1 MKRILCIILCVC
13 MLSALLPLAS
23 ASEEY
28 PTELEIYKELIALKT
43 KYPEGM
49 KWSLANS
56 YGWDAGLYYRSRG
69 CLGFGMMISDDV
81 FGKTLPAREIKNNG
95 SNISVYTLRAG
106 DLLRL
111 PGDAHTVVVLE
122 RHPDHIVVV
131 EGNYQG
137 KVHWGRKISAYDVSR
152 SVHYTTRYPES
163 YPVEEPK
170 EEVPPLVMTDIVCG
184 DETLSFADIDGHW
197 ALDAIKFCVENKYIT
212 GVSDGETLKFL
223 PSSTAT
229 RGQIVTILWRM
240 KGSPSVSVAHGFT
253 DTPQEW
259 YQAPISWAVSEGIV
273 NGTSE
278 TEFSPSGEVTREA
291 VLTMMYRMANSSF
304 KEVSSLSAFA
314 DKDDVSEY
322 ARDAFAWALF
332 EGIISKD
339 SEKLNPKAAVTRA
352 EIATMI
358 NNYMK

>member
-1 MKRILCIILCVC
+1 MKKLLCLILCAC
-13 MLSALLPLAS
+13 MLSAFLPFAA

-28 PTELEIYKELIALKT
+28 PTELEIYKGLIALKT

-56 YGWDAGLYYRSRG
+56 YGWDAGLYYPSRG

-81 FGKTLPAREIKNNG
+81 FGKDLPARQIKNNG
-95 SNISVYTLRAG
+95 SNISVYTLKAG

-137 KVHWGRKISAYDVSR
+137 KVHWGRKISAYNVSR
-152 SVHYTTRYPES
+152 SVHYTTRYPEN
-163 YPVEEPK
+163 YPEEEPK
-170 EEVPPLVMTDIVCG
+170 QAPTPVMTELLCG
-184 DETLSFADIDGHW
+184 DETLSFSDIDGHW

-212 GVSDGETLKFL
+212 GIASGDVFAFA
-223 PSSTAT
+223 PSATAT
-229 RGQIVTILWRM
+229 RGQLVTILWRM
-240 KGSPSVSVAHGFT
+240 AGSPSVSETHGFA

-259 YQAPISWAVSEGIV
+259 YQAPISWAVREKIA

-278 TEFSPSGEVTREA
+278 KEFSPSGEVTREA
-291 VLTMMYRMANSSF
+291 VLTMMYRMAKSSF

-314 DKDDVSEY
+314 DKDDVSPY

-339 SEKLNPKAAVTRA
+339 SERLNPKAAVTRA

-358 NNYMK
+358 YNYMK